1 MHVSMYMMACLSVV
15 ELRGMYQKEGYDILQ
30 QVAIGMLAQRLVAA
44 PTYLN
49 KVIEYMP
56 ALHRDFEQLCVL
68 EY

>member
-15 ELRGMYQKEGYDILQ
+15 EFRGMYQKEGYDILQ

-49 KVIEYMP
+49 KVIKYTP
-56 ALHRDFEQLCVL
+56 APHRDFGQLCVVM
-68 EY
+68 Y